1 MKELGKIKDSY
12 DFSFDARKL
21 GLVLL
26 GASAVAAL
34 VFVLGVSV
42 GLQWERKKSEGI
54 QKAAMAAV
62 ALKPAPAV
70 SQLPAA
76 PPVYKPVTAVPPP
89 PVAPPVLP
97 VKPETGNGH
106 DKKKEAA
113 PDNLTYPKV
122 LTSNSKNTAPLTPE
136 KKKTAKAGRYTVQL
150 SAYNEEPAAR
160 AKADKLKKKGFDAR
174 VYTVEG
180 KKGGY
185 NYKVHI
191 GSFATREEAVALSK
205 KLKETEKAT
214 AFVTNE
220 N

>member
-1 MKELGKIKDSY
+1 MKELGKLKDSY

-42 GLQWERKKSEGI
+42 GLQWERKKSEGR
-54 QKAAMAAV
+54 QKLAMAAMPV
-62 ALKPAPAV
+62 KPAPVAP
-70 SQLPAA
+70 QLPTA

-106 DKKKEAA
+106 DKKKEAVQ
-113 PDNLTYPKV
+113 DNLTYPKV

-136 KKKTAKAGRYTVQL
+136 KKKAANGGRYTVQL
-150 SAYNEEPAAR
+150 SAYNDESAAK
-160 AKADKLKKKGFDAR
+160 AKADKLKKKG
-174 VYTVEG
+174 V
-180 KKGGY
+180 
-185 NYKVHI
+185 
-191 GSFATREEAVALSK
+191 
-205 KLKETEKAT
+205 
-214 AFVTNE
+214 
-220 N
+220 

>member
-1 MKELGKIKDSY
+1 LKELGKLKDSY

-42 GLQWERKKSEGI
+42 GLQWERKKTEVT
-54 QKAAMAAV
+54 QKTAVAAMPV
-62 ALKPAPAV
+62 KPVPAV
-70 SQLPAA
+70 PQLPAA

-97 VKPETGNGH
+97 VKPEAGNGH
-106 DKKKEAA
+106 DKKKEAVQ
-113 PDNLTYPKV
+113 DNLTYPKV

-136 KKKTAKAGRYTVQL
+136 KKKSAKAGRYTVQL
-150 SAYNEEPAAR
+150 SAYNDEPTAKS
-160 AKADKLKKKGFDAR
+160 KADKLKKKGFDAR

-185 NYKVHI
+185 NYKVHV
-191 GSFATREEAVALSK
+191 GSFESRDEAVALSK
-205 KLKETEKAT
+205 KLKDSEKCSP
-214 AFVTNE
+214 FVTSE

>member
-1 MKELGKIKDSY
+1 MKELGKLKDSY

-42 GLQWERKKSEGI
+42 GLQWERKR
-54 QKAAMAAV
+54 AAETKKTVVAAV
-62 ALKPAPAV
+62 PVKPAPSV
-70 SQLPAA
+70 PQLPVA
-76 PPVYKPVTAVPPP
+76 PPVYKPVTTVPPP

-97 VKPETGNGH
+97 VKSDTGNGH
-106 DKKKEAA
+106 DKKKEAVQ
-113 PDNLTYPKV
+113 DNLTYPKV

-136 KKKTAKAGRYTVQL
+136 KKKAANGGRYTVQL
-150 SAYNEEPAAR
+150 SAFNDEPSAK

-174 VYTVEG
+174 VYTVDG

-185 NYKVHI
+185 NYKVHV
-191 GSFATREEAVALSK
+191 GSFETRDEAVALLK
-205 KLKETEKAT
+205 KLKVTEKSP
-214 AFVTNE
+214 AFVTSE
-220 N
+220 K

>member
-1 MKELGKIKDSY
+1 LKELGKIKDSY

-42 GLQWERKKSEGI
+42 GLQWERKRAAVT
-54 QKAAMAAV
+54 QKAAIAAV
-62 ALKPAPAV
+62 PVKPAPV
-70 SQLPAA
+70 VPQLPAA

-97 VKPETGNGH
+97 VKADTGNGH
-106 DKKKEAA
+106 DKKKEVVQ
-113 PDNLTYPKV
+113 DNLTYPKV
-122 LTSNSKNTAPLTPE
+122 LTSNSKNTAPPTPE
-136 KKKTAKAGRYTVQL
+136 KKKASDGGRYTVQL
-150 SAYNEEPAAR
+150 SAYNDEPAAK

-174 VYTVEG
+174 VYTAEG

-185 NYKVHI
+185 NYKVHV
-191 GSFATREEAVALSK
+191 GSFETRDEAVALSK
-205 KLKETEKAT
+205 KLKDSEKCSPY
-214 AFVTNE
+214 VTSE
-220 N
+220 K

>member
-42 GLQWERKKSEGI
+42 GLQWERKKADSK
-54 QKAAMAAV
+54 QRSAMASMPV
-62 ALKPAPAV
+62 NPVPAAPR
-70 SQLPAA
+70 LPAA

-106 DKKKEAA
+106 DKKKETVQ
-113 PDNLTYPKV
+113 DNLTYPKV
-122 LTSNSKNTAPLTPE
+122 LTSNTKNTAPLTPE
-136 KKKTAKAGRYTVQL
+136 KKKTAKGGRYTVQL

-185 NYKVHI
+185 NYKVHV
-191 GSFATREEAVALSK
+191 GSFATRDEAVALSK
-205 KLKETEKAT
+205 KLKETEKAPP
-214 AFVTNE
+214 FVTSE

>member
-1 MKELGKIKDSY
+1 MKELGKLKDSY

-42 GLQWERKKSEGI
+42 GLQWERKKSEGK
-54 QKAAMAAV
+54 QNSSMAAMPV
-62 ALKPAPAV
+62 KPAPAV
-70 SQLPAA
+70 PQLPAA

-97 VKPETGNGH
+97 VKSETGNGH
-106 DKKKEAA
+106 DKKNDAVQ
-113 PDNLTYPKV
+113 DNLTYPKV
-122 LTSNSKNTAPLTPE
+122 LTSNSKHTAPLMPE
-136 KKKTAKAGRYTVQL
+136 KKKAANVGRYTVQL
-150 SAYNEEPAAR
+150 SAYNEESAAK
-160 AKADKLKKKGFDAR
+160 AKADKLRKKGFDAR

-185 NYKVHI
+185 NYKVHV
-191 GSFATREEAVALSK
+191 GSFGTRDEAVALSK
-205 KLKETEKAT
+205 KLKESEKCSP
-214 AFVTNE
+214 FVTSE

>member
-1 MKELGKIKDSY
+1 MKELGKLKDSY

-42 GLQWERKKSEGI
+42 GVQWERKKSEGV
-54 QKAAMAAV
+54 KTSAVLAVPPKPAMAAQ
-62 ALKPAPAV
+62 
-70 SQLPAA
+70 QLPAA

-97 VKPETGNGH
+97 MESEPGKGH
-106 DKKKEAA
+106 DKKKEAVQ
-113 PDNLTYPKV
+113 DNLTYPRV

-136 KKKTAKAGRYTVQL
+136 KKKTAKRGRYTVQL
-150 SAYNEEPAAR
+150 SAFNEEQAAR
-160 AKADKLKKKGFDAR
+160 AKAEKLKKKGFDAR
-174 VYTVEG
+174 VYKVEG
-180 KKGGY
+180 RKGGY
-185 NYKVHI
+185 NFKVHV
-191 GSFATREEAVALSK
+191 GSFETREEAVVLSK
-205 KLKETEKAT
+205 KLKESEKGSP
-214 AFVTNE
+214 FVTSE